1 MPLKIHFKKELKN
14 SLSNFKTKIMKKDRC
29 LNVDKKNN

>member
-1 MPLKIHFKKELKN
+1 MLLKLHLKKQFKNL
-14 SLSNFKTKIMKKDRC
+14 LSGFKAKTMKKDRC